1 MFEHLI
7 KRVLKKKV
15 TSMNEVYE
23 KMPSKGR
30 HTANMVR
37 LLENAGY
44 VYHIGGYVIKR
55 SAFPLKPKRW
65 YRENARKKTYEEAVE
80 EIELFRFYG
89 LDKDKRNINN
99 LTAAQVAYLYTRN
112 NIFFDAKRLAEYSG
126 KGIRTMR
133 FIVQDLRDAKLVKK
147 SKKGYRL
154 IKEIPIHLPVKEWK
168 VEEVEEKVEQRDDGW
183 IKNLAKELCS
193 GDDRFLVEKMLK
205 ECAYMFG

>member
-112 NIFFDAKRLAEYSG
+112 NIFFDAKRLVEYSG
-126 KGIRTMR
+126 KGIKTMHS
-133 FIVQDLRDAKLVKK
+133 IVQALKEAGLSKK
-147 SKKGYRL
+147 STNGYRL
-154 IKEIPIHLPVKEWK
+154 IKEIPIHLTYGKWK
-168 VEEVEEKVEQRDDGW
+168 VENKEDKDGW
-183 IKNLAKELCS
+183 IKNLAKELCP
-193 GDDRFLVEKMLK
+193 GDDKFLVEKILK

>member
-30 HTANMVR
+30 YPADMVR

-55 SAFPLKPKRW
+55 SAFPLKPQRW

-147 SKKGYRL
+147 GKKGYRL

-168 VEEVEEKVEQRDDGW
+168 VEEVEEKVEQRDDSW
-183 IKNLAKELCS
+183 IKNLAKELCP
-193 GDDRFLVEKMLK
+193 GDDKFLVEKILK

>member
-7 KRVLKKKV
+7 KRVLKKKI
-15 TSMNEVYE
+15 TSINEVYE

-30 HTANMVR
+30 YPADMVR

-55 SAFPLKPKRW
+55 SAFPLKPQRW

-89 LDKDKRNINN
+89 LDKDINNINN

-126 KGIRTMR
+126 KGIKTMHY
-133 FIVQDLRDAKLVKK
+133 IVQDLRDAKLVKK
-147 SKKGYRL
+147 GKKGYRL

-168 VEEVEEKVEQRDDGW
+168 VEEVEEKVEQKDDGW

-193 GDDRFLVEKMLK
+193 GDDKFLVEKMLK

>member
-1 MFEHLI
+1 MLEHLI

-15 TSMNEVYE
+15 TSMDEVYE

-30 HTANMVR
+30 YPADMVR

-44 VYHIGGYVIKR
+44 VYRIGNFVIKR
-55 SAFPLKPKRW
+55 SALPLKTTRW

-89 LDKDKRNINN
+89 LDKDKNNINK

-112 NIFFDAKRLAEYSG
+112 NIYFDATRLAEYSG
-126 KGIRTMR
+126 KGIKTMHY
-133 FIVQDLRDAKLVKK
+133 IVQDLRNAELVKK

-154 IKEIPIHLPVKEWK
+154 VREIPIHLPVKEWK
-168 VEEVEEKVEQRDDGW
+168 VQEVEEEVEQVDDSW
-183 IKNLAKELCS
+183 ITNLAKELCS
-193 GDDRFLVEKMLK
+193 GDDKFLVEKMLK

>member
-30 HTANMVR
+30 YPADMVR

-55 SAFPLKPKRW
+55 SAIPLKPQRW
-65 YRENARKKTYEEAVE
+65 YRENARKKTNEEAVE

-126 KGIRTMR
+126 KGIKTMHY
-133 FIVQDLRDAKLVKK
+133 IVQDLRDAKLVKK

-168 VEEVEEKVEQRDDGW
+168 VEEVEEKVEQKDDSW
-183 IKNLAKELCS
+183 ITNLAKELCS
-193 GDDRFLVEKMLK
+193 GDDKFLVEKMLK
-205 ECAYMFG
+205 ECAYLFG